1 LSTSAAVIPSSFLAG
16 FGGEFCVVLELLF
29 GGSEESEVTASCGI
43 SENSIHCADES
54 IGSSKSRQ

>member
-1 LSTSAAVIPSSFLAG
+1 
-16 FGGEFCVVLELLF
+16 VVLELLF

-54 IGSSKSRQ
+54 IGSSKSGQ